1 MPIRIWLNRNF
12 ATSVHLHRQLRANPD
27 GTPVDILASHP
38 DPSSPTLIG
47 VDEVLPEP
55 DPAEP
60 DFADRM
66 LALCRRHGVDVLLP
80 VAGQERIAARLADFA
95 AAGVAVICP
104 PAAAIEVL
112 ADKAATYRSIADLAC
127 VPPWRSVT
135 TVAEFDDACAELGHS
150 LVIKPARGV
159 GAQGVRFLVESEPVL
174 ADLLGP
180 VQATITRSSFRRAL
194 AAATEIPELI
204 VMPYLSG
211 PETSVDVL
219 ADHGTLV
226 SAVPRGKQGRWR
238 TLDGD
243 PRLMPLTR
251 ELVQRFELDGL
262 VNVQFRFLGGEPM
275 LLEINTRPAGGLFQT
290 ELSGVNLV
298 WGAVRQALGLPA
310 ELAEPV
316 LGERF
321 VTVPALFVA
330 DQVQR
335 PANSSRTLSTTSLM
349 NDSTAASA

>member
-12 ATSVHLHRQLRANPD
+12 ATSVHLHRQLRENPD

-38 DPSSPTLIG
+38 DPSSPTLVG

-55 DPAEP
+55 DPEDP

-80 VAGQERIAARLADFA
+80 VAGQERIAERLGDFA

-104 PAAAIEVL
+104 PAAAIDVL
-112 ADKAATYRSIADLAC
+112 GDKAATYRALSDLAC
-127 VPPWRSVT
+127 IPPWRSVT
-135 TVAEFDDACAELGHS
+135 TVAEFDDACADLGLS

-180 VQATITRSSFRRAL
+180 VQATVPRAAFRRAL
-194 AAATEIPELI
+194 EAAAEIPELI

-226 SAVPRGKQGRWR
+226 SAIPRGKQGRWR

-290 ELSGVNLV
+290 ELSGVNLI
-298 WGAVRQALGLPA
+298 WGAVRQVLGLPA
-310 ELAEPV
+310 ELPEPI

-321 VTVPALFVA
+321 VTVPALIA
-330 DQVQR
+330 DRPQR
-335 PANSSRTLSTTSLM
+335 PASSSRTLSTTSLM